1 MCLLGKGEITVFAQ
15 NGAKRRFGET
25 PNWTPFLGPRQGDL
39 AQILGSEPA
48 YDLVQNFVAQ
58 MIILFKILF
67 FIF

>member
-1 MCLLGKGEITVFAQ
+1 MSPRQGEIIVFTQKEAL
-15 NGAKRRFGET
+15 
-25 PNWTPFLGPRQGDL
+25 WTIWSDLELGPFWAPGQGDL

-48 YDLVQNFVAQ
+48 YDLIQSFVAQ

>member
-1 MCLLGKGEITVFAQ
+1 MSPRQGEIIVFTQ
-15 NGAKRRFGET
+15 NEAL
-25 PNWTPFLGPRQGDL
+25 WTIWSDPELDPFWAPGQGDL

-48 YDLVQNFVAQ
+48 YDLIQSFVAQ